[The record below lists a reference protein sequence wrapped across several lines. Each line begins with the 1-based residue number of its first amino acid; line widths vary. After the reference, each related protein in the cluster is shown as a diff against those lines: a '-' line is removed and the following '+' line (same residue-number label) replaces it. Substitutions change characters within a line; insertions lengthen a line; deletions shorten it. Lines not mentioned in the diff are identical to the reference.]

1 MQLISSISVN
11 MVSLPSS
18 QERVR
23 LVRLRLFLVNIKV
36 LCFELRVT
44 TVIGDENSP
53 DQVICFL
60 DWVFQGIAKHSKLV
74 LILHRF
80 SIGQK

>member
-23 LVRLRLFLVNIKV
+23 LVRLRLFLINIKMF
-36 LCFELRVT
+36 CFELRMT
-44 TVIGDENSP
+44 TVIGDEDGFAS
-53 DQVICFL
+53 
-60 DWVFQGIAKHSKLV
+60 
-74 LILHRF
+74 
-80 SIGQK
+80 